1 MLQLFKLF
9 TLLEEMLEPKQTLL
23 CAIPSS
29 WLYRFMPLKGL
40 AFLISAMAQGYKG
53 KPLNLGHIL
62 AGHSPDGF
70 EPVAVPGTN
79 PRVKVSLLVQ
89 KIMCLLRSGICTTVW
104 LRDNPNLIQ
113 SPGCHDDKCETV
125 LGMS

>member
-1 MLQLFKLF
+1 MLQLFKLR

-29 WLYRFMPLKGL
+29 WLCRFMLLKRL

-62 AGHSPDGF
+62 ACHSPDGF

-79 PRVKVSLLVQ
+79 PRVKSQFAGAEDNVLAQVRGMHNSLATRQ
-89 KIMCLLRSGICTTVW
+89 SKPDPIPW
-104 LRDNPNLIQ
+104 L
-113 SPGCHDDKCETV
+113 S
-125 LGMS
+125 